1 MKNLI
6 IDLDDTI
13 CSTENGNYENS
24 IPKKGIIDK
33 LKIYKQIG
41 FKIVIHTSRNM
52 RTYESNIGL
61 INKNTIPIIV
71 NWLNKN
77 NVPFDEIIVG
87 KPWCGNDGFYVDDKS
102 IRPSEFENLSY
113 DEILNILKKEK

>member
-13 CSTENGNYENS
+13 CSTENGDYENS
-24 IPKKGIIDK
+24 KLKKGIIDK

-87 KPWCGNDGFYVDDKS
+87 KPWCGNEGFYVDDKS